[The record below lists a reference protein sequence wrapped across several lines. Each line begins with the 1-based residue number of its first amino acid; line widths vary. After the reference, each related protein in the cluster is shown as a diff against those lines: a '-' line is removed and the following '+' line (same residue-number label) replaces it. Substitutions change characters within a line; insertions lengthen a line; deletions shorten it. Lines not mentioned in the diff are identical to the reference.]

1 MPGLPPPRHIPTLPS
16 NLATSAHSGLTTIE
30 AVEDGWCR
38 RCISHA
44 MASGSQTVRL
54 RRARAAR
61 SAETGFAPGHG
72 GFTARA
78 WFGLSPVRGNRLDRR
93 LCSANVIMEPRWRPA
108 KQRCPDPATAPS
120 VAPSIPESL
129 LGRAQGRFCGP
140 VGVREGRRP
149 RGRRRSAGHARDSRE
164 PETADLNSALAAKS
178 LVTPRMQDEDSCRVE
193 WPRRWLR

>member
-61 SAETGFAPGHG
+61 SAETGFASGHG
-72 GFTARA
+72 GFTAA
-78 WFGLSPVRGNRLDRR
+78 HG
-93 LCSANVIMEPRWRPA
+93 SAFHPCAGTGWIA
-108 KQRCPDPATAPS
+108 DFA
-120 VAPSIPESL
+120 L
-129 LGRAQGRFCGP
+129 L
-140 VGVREGRRP
+140 
-149 RGRRRSAGHARDSRE
+149 
-164 PETADLNSALAAKS
+164 
-178 LVTPRMQDEDSCRVE
+178 M
-193 WPRRWLR
+193 

>member
-1 MPGLPPPRHIPTLPS
+1 MNSEHSIGRTCKRTAKSGSQRKVGFRRISANRLDAPTVGNGILS

-72 GFTARA
+72 GFTAA
-78 WFGLSPVRGNRLDRR
+78 HG
-93 LCSANVIMEPRWRPA
+93 SAFHPCAGTGWIA
-108 KQRCPDPATAPS
+108 DFA
-120 VAPSIPESL
+120 L
-129 LGRAQGRFCGP
+129 L
-140 VGVREGRRP
+140 
-149 RGRRRSAGHARDSRE
+149 
-164 PETADLNSALAAKS
+164 
-178 LVTPRMQDEDSCRVE
+178 M
-193 WPRRWLR
+193 

>member
-72 GFTARA
+72 GFTGAH
-78 WFGLSPVRGNRLDRR
+78 
-93 LCSANVIMEPRWRPA
+93 
-108 KQRCPDPATAPS
+108 
-120 VAPSIPESL
+120 
-129 LGRAQGRFCGP
+129 
-140 VGVREGRRP
+140 
-149 RGRRRSAGHARDSRE
+149 RSAFHPCAGTGWIADASHRIPTQSCSLGNV
-164 PETADLNSALAAKS
+164 ETFACNLDDGKPPS
-178 LVTPRMQDEDSCRVE
+178 LE
-193 WPRRWLR
+193 